1 MPKKRV
7 KTSALWVFALML
19 MISTIAV
26 AQVGD
31 AAPKPIVNA
40 WGITAPFLMSW
51 LPVWIFSALGGIG
64 SIFVKVDNIDA
75 RFRYLYIAKPF
86 LGVLG
91 GMSLCLAIT
100 DGRDPP
106 EVILSAYAAISS
118 FLSSAILQ
126 FVLVLLSSPKNSLAV
141 VNRMSPVQ
149 FELPESQGGSNDKH

>member
-7 KTSALWVFALML
+7 RTSAIWVFALL
-19 MISTIAV
+19 LTISSIAV
-26 AQVGD
+26 AQVSSD
-31 AAPKPIVNA
+31 VPKPIINQ
-40 WGITAPFLMSW
+40 WGITAPFLLSW
-51 LPVWIFSALGGIG
+51 LPVWIFCMLGGIG

-75 RFRYLYIAKPF
+75 RFRYLYVAKPF

-91 GMSLCLAIT
+91 GMSLSIAMT

-106 EVILSAYAAISS
+106 EVILSTYAAISS

-141 VNRMSPVQ
+141 VNKVSPVQ
-149 FELPESQGGSNDKH
+149 FELPDKGGES

>member
-7 KTSALWVFALML
+7 KTSALWAFALML
-19 MISTIAV
+19 TISTIAV

-31 AAPKPIVNA
+31 VSPKPIVNQ
-40 WGITAPFLMSW
+40 WGITAPFLLSW

-75 RFRYLYIAKPF
+75 RFRYLYVAKPF
-86 LGVLG
+86 LGLLG
-91 GMSLCLAIT
+91 GMSLSIAMT

-106 EVILSAYAAISS
+106 EAILSTYAAISS

-126 FVLVLLSSPKNSLAV
+126 FVLVLLSSPKNSLKV
-141 VNRMSPVQ
+141 VNSVSPVQ
-149 FELPESQGGSNDKH
+149 FELPDSGGNNDKH

>member
-19 MISTIAV
+19 LMSTIAM
-26 AQVGD
+26 AQAGD
-31 AAPKPIVNA
+31 VEPKPILNS
-40 WGITAPFLMSW
+40 WGITAPFLTSW

-75 RFRYLYIAKPF
+75 RFRYLYVAKPF

-91 GMSLCLAIT
+91 GMSLSIAMT

-106 EVILSAYAAISS
+106 EVILSTYAAISS

-126 FVLVLLSSPKNSLAV
+126 FVLVIFSSPKNSLKV
-141 VNRMSPVQ
+141 VNSVSPVQ
-149 FELPESQGGSNDKH
+149 FELPDSTGGQNDKH

>member
-7 KTSALWVFALML
+7 KTSAIWVFALL
-19 MISTIAV
+19 LTISSIAV
-26 AQVGD
+26 AQVSSD
-31 AAPKPIVNA
+31 VPKPIINQ
-40 WGITAPFLMSW
+40 WGITAPFLLSW
-51 LPVWIFSALGGIG
+51 LPVWMFCMLGGIG

-75 RFRYLYIAKPF
+75 RFRYLYVAKPF

-91 GMSLCLAIT
+91 GMSLSIAMT

-106 EVILSAYAAISS
+106 EVILSTYAAISS

-141 VNRMSPVQ
+141 VNKVSPVQ
-149 FELPESQGGSNDKH
+149 FELPDKEGES

>member
-7 KTSALWVFALML
+7 KTSALWAFALML

-31 AAPKPIVNA
+31 DTPKPILNG
-40 WGITAPFLMSW
+40 WGMTAPFLLSW
-51 LPVWIFSALGGIG
+51 LPVWIFCVLGGIG

-75 RFRYLYIAKPF
+75 RFRYLYVAKPF

-91 GMSLCLAIT
+91 GMSLSIAMT

-126 FVLVLLSSPKNSLAV
+126 FVLVLLSSPKNGLKV
-141 VNRMSPVQ
+141 VNSVSPVQ
-149 FELPESQGGSNDKH
+149 FELPDSGGNNDKH

>member
-7 KTSALWVFALML
+7 KTSTLWVFALML
-19 MISTIAV
+19 LMSTMAV

-31 AAPKPIVNA
+31 DTTKPILNS
-40 WGITAPFLMSW
+40 WGMAAPFLLSW
-51 LPVWIFSALGGIG
+51 LPVWIFCMLGGIG
-64 SIFVKVDNIDA
+64 SIFVKVDNIDT
-75 RFRYLYIAKPF
+75 RFRYLYVAKPF

-91 GMSLCLAIT
+91 GMSLSIAMT

-106 EVILSAYAAISS
+106 EVILSTYAAISS

-141 VNRMSPVQ
+141 VNKVSPVQ
-149 FELPESQGGSNDKH
+149 FELPDSGGNNDKH

>member
-7 KTSALWVFALML
+7 KTSTLWVFALML
-19 MISTIAV
+19 LVSTVAV
-26 AQVGD
+26 AQAGD
-31 AAPKPIVNA
+31 DTPKPILNS
-40 WGITAPFLMSW
+40 WGMAAPFLLSW
-51 LPVWIFSALGGIG
+51 LPVWIFCILGGIG

-75 RFRYLYIAKPF
+75 RFRYLYVAKPF

-91 GMSLCLAIT
+91 GMSLSIAMT

-106 EVILSAYAAISS
+106 EVILSTYAAISS

-141 VNRMSPVQ
+141 VNKISPVQ
-149 FELPESQGGSNDKH
+149 FELPDSGGNNGNL

>member
-7 KTSALWVFALML
+7 KTSSLWAFALML

-31 AAPKPIVNA
+31 DTTKPILNS
-40 WGITAPFLMSW
+40 WGMAAPFLLSW
-51 LPVWIFSALGGIG
+51 LPVWIFCVFGGVG
-64 SIFVKVDNIDA
+64 AIFVKVGNIDA
-75 RFRYLYIAKPF
+75 RFRYLYVAKPY

-91 GMSLCLAIT
+91 GMSLSIAMT

-141 VNRMSPVQ
+141 VNRVSPVQ
-149 FELPESQGGSNDKH
+149 FELPDSGGNNDKH

>member
-7 KTSALWVFALML
+7 RTSAIWVFALL
-19 MISTIAV
+19 LTISSIAV
-26 AQVGD
+26 AQVSSD
-31 AAPKPIVNA
+31 VPKPTINQ

-51 LPVWIFSALGGIG
+51 LPVWIFCMLGGIG

-75 RFRYLYIAKPF
+75 RFRYLYVAKPF

-91 GMSLCLAIT
+91 GMSLSIAMT

-106 EVILSAYAAISS
+106 EVILSTYAAISS

-141 VNRMSPVQ
+141 VNKVSPVQ
-149 FELPESQGGSNDKH
+149 FELPDKGGES

>member
-7 KTSALWVFALML
+7 KTSAIWVFALL
-19 MISTIAV
+19 LTISSIAV
-26 AQVGD
+26 AQVSSD
-31 AAPKPIVNA
+31 VPKPIINQ

-51 LPVWIFSALGGIG
+51 LPVWIFCMLGGIG

-75 RFRYLYIAKPF
+75 RFRYLYVAKPF

-91 GMSLCLAIT
+91 GMSLSIAMT

-106 EVILSAYAAISS
+106 EVILSTYAAISS

-126 FVLVLLSSPKNSLAV
+126 FVLVLFSSPKNSLAV
-141 VNRMSPVQ
+141 VNKVSPVQ
-149 FELPESQGGSNDKH
+149 FELPEKAEVNNDNI

>member
-19 MISTIAV
+19 MISTVAV

-31 AAPKPIVNA
+31 DITKPILNS
-40 WGITAPFLMSW
+40 WGMTAPFLLSW
-51 LPVWIFSALGGIG
+51 LPVWIFCVLGGIG
-64 SIFVKVDNIDA
+64 SIFVKVDNIDT
-75 RFRYLYIAKPF
+75 RFRYLYVAKPF

-91 GMSLCLAIT
+91 GMSLSIAMT

-106 EVILSAYAAISS
+106 EVILSTYAAISS

-126 FVLVLLSSPKNSLAV
+126 FVLVLLSSPKNSLKV
-141 VNRMSPVQ
+141 VNSVSPVQ
-149 FELPESQGGSNDKH
+149 FELPEKAEVNRD

>member
-7 KTSALWVFALML
+7 KTSALWGFALML

-31 AAPKPIVNA
+31 AVPKPIVNQ
-40 WGITAPFLMSW
+40 WGITAPFLTSW

-75 RFRYLYIAKPF
+75 RFRYLYVAKPF

-91 GMSLCLAIT
+91 GMSLSIAMT

-106 EVILSAYAAISS
+106 EVILSTYAAISS

-126 FVLVLLSSPKNSLAV
+126 FVLVLLSSPKNSLKV
-141 VNRMSPVQ
+141 VNSVNVWHFRA
-149 FELPESQGGSNDKH
+149 H

>member
-7 KTSALWVFALML
+7 RTSAIWVFALL
-19 MISTIAV
+19 LTISSIAV
-26 AQVGD
+26 AQVSSD
-31 AAPKPIVNA
+31 VPKPIINQ

-51 LPVWIFSALGGIG
+51 LPVWIFCMLGGIG

-75 RFRYLYIAKPF
+75 RFRYLYVAKPF

-91 GMSLCLAIT
+91 GMSLSIAMT

-106 EVILSAYAAISS
+106 EVILSTYAAISS

-141 VNRMSPVQ
+141 VNKVSPVQ
-149 FELPESQGGSNDKH
+149 FELPEKAEVNHD

>member
-7 KTSALWVFALML
+7 KTSALWVFMLML
-19 MISTIAV
+19 MVSTVAV

-31 AAPKPIVNA
+31 VAHAPTVNQ
-40 WGITAPFLMSW
+40 WGVTAPFLTSW

-75 RFRYLYIAKPF
+75 RFRYLYVAKPF

-91 GMSLCLAIT
+91 GMSLSIAMT

-106 EVILSAYAAISS
+106 EVILSTYAAISS

-141 VNRMSPVQ
+141 VNKVSPVK
-149 FELPESQGGSNDKH
+149 FELPNNDDGGKS

>member
-7 KTSALWVFALML
+7 RTSAIWVFALL
-19 MISTIAV
+19 LTISSIAV
-26 AQVGD
+26 AQVSSD
-31 AAPKPIVNA
+31 VPKPIINQ

-51 LPVWIFSALGGIG
+51 LPVWIFCMLGGIG

-75 RFRYLYIAKPF
+75 RFRYLYVAKPF

-91 GMSLCLAIT
+91 GMSLSIAMT

-106 EVILSAYAAISS
+106 EVILSTYAAISS

-141 VNRMSPVQ
+141 VNKVSPVQ
-149 FELPESQGGSNDKH
+149 FELPDKVGES

>member
-7 KTSALWVFALML
+7 KTSTLWVFALML
-19 MISTIAV
+19 LMSTVAV

-31 AAPKPIVNA
+31 AVPKPIVNQ
-40 WGITAPFLMSW
+40 WGITAPFLTSW

-75 RFRYLYIAKPF
+75 RFRYLYVAKPF

-91 GMSLCLAIT
+91 GMSLSIAMT

-106 EVILSAYAAISS
+106 EVILSTYAAISS

-126 FVLVLLSSPKNSLAV
+126 FVLVLLSSPKNSLKV
-141 VNRMSPVQ
+141 VNSVSPVQ
-149 FELPESQGGSNDKH
+149 FELPDSGGNNDKH